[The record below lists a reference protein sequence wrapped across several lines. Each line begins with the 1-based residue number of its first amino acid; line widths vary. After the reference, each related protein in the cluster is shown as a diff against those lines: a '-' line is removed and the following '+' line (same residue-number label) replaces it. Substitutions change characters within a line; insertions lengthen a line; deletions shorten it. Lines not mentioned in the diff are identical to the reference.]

1 MGMRRIPA
9 LAVTAA
15 CLVLAT
21 GCGPSRGGG
30 GWSKLRGAPWEHAI
44 LPPPRVS
51 GDAAAGA
58 GFATGRVTSVSADGL
73 TLDIELERG
82 TANVRDPVTVVHT
95 MAFPSPRNFA
105 DEVRER
111 RVATARVVEVE
122 GANCTAEV
130 VPDRRNARVLPGDR
144 VTILSP

>member
-15 CLVLAT
+15 YLVLAA

-30 GWSKLRGAPWEHAI
+30 GWSRLGGAPWDHAI
-44 LPPPRVS
+44 LPPPLGS
-51 GDAAAGA
+51 GEAAAET
-58 GFATGRVTSVSADGL
+58 GFATGKVTSVSEDGL
-73 TLDIELERG
+73 TLDIELDRG
-82 TANVRDPVTVVHT
+82 TANVSDPVTVVQT
-95 MAFPSPRNFA
+95 AAFPSPRNFA

-111 RVATARVVEVE
+111 RVATARVVEVD
-122 GANCTAEV
+122 GASCTAEI

-144 VTILSP
+144 VTIISP